1 MSASMKQIFLIC
13 TLSFLTAHAW
23 SQDQMA
29 IRLNEKGI
37 LKVLQAGLKY
47 NASGNKKTFK
57 VPANLY
63 KFTLKKSELLKNP
76 IVPIINEVSD
86 LNLNRDLNYYL
97 HTSDVLITGAV
108 NPQTLQASIIKS
120 YENGFD
126 FKLSLSFPQIV
137 VTAKEMSLCE
147 NKAQSSKKCGSGL
160 KATVQSLRVTSK
172 GRPASLTANFR
183 LVSKNGEALVKVL
196 SVTSNLE
203 TRLGPSLDI
212 KTGAVTIPPISL
224 IVNDI
229 ETRLDTSELKGEI
242 MKRKQFL
249 AGRLMG
255 FAADFITGDLAEM
268 MNVYLSRKRV
278 ATSWETELYKTFD
291 ELGEELS
298 LEDAVED
305 EAFLKELV
313 IDEADPMKPIM
324 DKLAAII
331 HKSKVRVNLKKIST
345 PRNKDIELYGELGLS
360 LNGRSMTV
368 RNTLGNSN
376 RTLPPLSLDA
386 HRTEDI
392 NLAISEPLINGV
404 LDLASSTGL
413 FQKIFDQIAG
423 VKGFRIAN
431 VKAHF
436 TERNTIMMVVNSKI
450 DLKSVNSDG
459 LSDWI
464 KNTIAAILERNNNN
478 AVIFFPLDM
487 EILPMVTKL
496 PSGEVKL
503 QLKVLSPFTAEGLTN
518 KFKYPT
524 NVDRMYDSVRRG
536 VMKKLRKSLATYV
549 DRSYDVDLTKFLN
562 QSGVTFLPTKISV
575 EQSAYLMMNLSLVDI
590 KFNSQNPLAR

>member
-1 MSASMKQIFLIC
+1 MKQILLIC
-13 TLSFLTAHAW
+13 TLSLLSATGW

-63 KFTLKKSELLKNP
+63 KFTLKKSQILKNP
-76 IVPIINEVSD
+76 IIPIINEVSD
-86 LNLNRDLNYYL
+86 LNLNRDLDYFL
-97 HTSDVLITGAV
+97 HTSDVMITGAV
-108 NPQTLQASIIKS
+108 SPQTLKATIIKS
-120 YENGFD
+120 YPNGFD
-126 FKLSLSFPQIV
+126 FKLSLSFPQV
-137 VTAKEMSLCE
+137 VVVAKEMSLCE
-147 NKAQSSKKCGSGL
+147 NKARNAKKCGTGL
-160 KATVQSLRVTSK
+160 KATVQNLKITSK
-172 GRPASLTANFR
+172 GRPASLSATFR
-183 LVSKNGEALVKVL
+183 LLSQNGEALVKVL
-196 SVTSNLE
+196 SVSSNLE
-203 TRLGPSLDI
+203 TRQGPALEIS
-212 KTGAVTIPPISL
+212 TGAVTIPPISL
-224 IVNDI
+224 IVNDL
-229 ETRLDTSELKGEI
+229 ETRLDTSELRAEI

-249 AGRLMG
+249 ASKLMT

-291 ELGEELS
+291 ELGEEIVAVDT
-298 LEDAVED
+298 LEDED
-305 EAFLKELV
+305 FLKDLD
-313 IDEADPMKPIM
+313 IDDADPMKTLM

-331 HKSKVRVNLKKIST
+331 HKSKVKVKLKKIST
-345 PRNKDIELYGELGLS
+345 PMNKDIELYGELGLS
-360 LNGRSMTV
+360 LNGRAMTV
-368 RNTLGNSN
+368 KNTLGNSN
-376 RTLPPLSLDA
+376 RTLPALSLA
-386 HRTEDI
+386 NHRTEDI

-404 LDLASSTGL
+404 LDLASSTGV
-413 FQKIFDQIAG
+413 FQKLFDQMAG
-423 VKGFRIAN
+423 VKGFSISN

-436 TERNTIMMVVNSKI
+436 TERNTIMAVVNAQI

-459 LSDWI
+459 LGDWF

-478 AVIFFPLDM
+478 AVIYFPLDM
-487 EILPMVTKL
+487 EILPVVTKL

-503 QLKVLSPFTAEGLTN
+503 QLKVLSPFEKEGLTN

-524 NVDRMYDSVRRG
+524 NVNRMYESVRRG
-536 VMKKLRKSLATYV
+536 VMKKLNKSLLTYV
-549 DRSYDVDLTKFLN
+549 DRSYEVDVSKFLN

-575 EQSAYLMMNLSLVDI
+575 EQSAYLMMNLSIVDI